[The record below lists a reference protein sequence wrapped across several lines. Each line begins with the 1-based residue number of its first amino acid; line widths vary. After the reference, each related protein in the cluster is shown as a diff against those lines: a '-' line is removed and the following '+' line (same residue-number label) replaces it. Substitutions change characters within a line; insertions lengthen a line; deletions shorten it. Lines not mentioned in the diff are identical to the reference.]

1 MIKTIL
7 LTVFL
12 CASHS
17 IYSQETIPSS
27 GGDAIGSGG
36 SSSYTVGQLVY
47 TANSDA
53 TGTVSQGIQQ
63 SIELFVL
70 SNPELT
76 TVNLKAV
83 TYPNPTTDYVV
94 LALTDSS
101 LTNLTFALFDIQG
114 RVISKGLV
122 SQESTNISMRNFAS
136 GTYILKVNQ
145 NNKELKT
152 FKIIKK

>member
-47 TANSDA
+47 TTNTDA
-53 TGTVSQGIQQ
+53 TGTVSQGVQQ

-76 TVNLKAV
+76 TVSLKAV

-94 LALTDSS
+94 LTLTDSS
-101 LTNLTFALFDIQG
+101 LTNLSFALFDIQG
-114 RVISKGLV
+114 RVVSKGLV
-122 SQESTNISMRNFAS
+122 SQESTYISMRNFAS